1 MAFLEKEVGSCHDS
15 LAKVMAKL
23 DESEYGQLYARLYLL
38 YFFVL
43 VAEKMVRQDG
53 EFAVTTTD
61 KENNSR
67 SVVTQT
73 PQRFLNEVATKSG

>member
-1 MAFLEKEVGSCHDS
+1 MGSCHDS

-23 DESEYGQLYARLYLL
+23 DESEYGQLYAKLYLL

-43 VAEKMVRQDG
+43 VAEKMMHQDG

-73 PQRFLNEVATKSG
+73 PQRFLHEAATKSG